1 MPVYVWTGPLAA
13 SGWHEHLVE
22 PERSRLAMTKLVS
35 TVRGAL
41 GSLLLGAAL
50 ATSGIVAWSVPVRA
64 AEQVSKEFFEKFKPA
79 QDAMQKRDYST
90 ALRAAKDSVSAAK
103 NSTEKGYAYKV
114 QLAAAFGVQNWPDAA
129 AAADALIAMDGV
141 SAAEKNNYRRTL
153 ASIYAQQRQPD
164 KAISYAQEA
173 MKGGAT
179 QRDYELLFSMY
190 QLKGDCPNSL
200 ANLDKAL
207 GGKPANETQLKT
219 KNLCYFKANDSAKRT
234 PVVEDLVRRFPKKQY
249 FTDLLGLYGDLKLDD
264 RAMLNIYRWGFDR
277 DLLEREADY
286 VAYANAALSSGSSAE
301 ANRALEKGVKSG
313 AVNVKDATSR
323 TARLVESTKK
333 ISTDDKAKIPQLD
346 KEARAGKNG
355 ETDVA
360 VAAAYYGTG
369 EYAKAVEALQR
380 AMQPERVN
388 RVKRPDDANMLLGI
402 ALTKTGKK
410 ADAEKA
416 FTAAKADPRMAKAA
430 SLWLGK

>member
-1 MPVYVWTGPLAA
+1 
-13 SGWHEHLVE
+13 
-22 PERSRLAMTKLVS
+22 MTKLVS
-35 TVRGAL
+35 TARGAL

-50 ATSGIVAWSVPVRA
+50 ATSGILAWSVPAQA

-79 QDAMQKRDYST
+79 QDAMQKRDYAT
-90 ALRAAKDSVSAAK
+90 ALRASKESVSAAK
-103 NSTEKGYAYKV
+103 NPTEKGYALKM
-114 QLAAAFGVQNWPDAA
+114 QLSAAFGLQNWADAA
-129 AAADALIAMDGV
+129 SAADALLGMDSV
-141 SAAEKNNYRRTL
+141 SAAEKNTYRRSL
-153 ASIYAQQRQPD
+153 ASVYAQQRQAD
-164 KAISYAQEA
+164 KAISYTQEA

-190 QLKGDCPNSL
+190 QLKGDCPNLL
-200 ANLDKAL
+200 ANLDKVL
-207 GGKPANETQLKT
+207 GGKAANESQLKA
-219 KNLCYFKANDSAKRT
+219 KNFCYSRSNDSAKRA
-234 PVVEDLVRRFPKKQY
+234 PIVEELVRRFPKKSY
-249 FTDLLGLYGDLKLDD
+249 FTDLVGVYGDQKLDD
-264 RAMLNIYRWGFDR
+264 RAMLNVYRWGFENN
-277 DLLEREADY
+277 LIEREADY
-286 VAYANAALSSGSSAE
+286 VAYANGALSSGSSAE

-360 VAAAYYGTG
+360 VGAAYYGTG
-369 EYAKAVEALQR
+369 EYAKAAEALQR

-402 ALTKTGKK
+402 SLSKTGKK

-416 FTAAKADPRMAKAA
+416 FAAAKADPRMAKAA